1 MNTTMIRVLVADDHE
16 AYREGLR
23 LLLERT
29 GEIEFVGEAAN
40 GKELLELASKLDP
53 DVILTDIG
61 MPVLDGI
68 SAILQLTYLKLKAR
82 IIAVSM
88 YDSEQKIIEA
98 LEAGAFGYI
107 PKNAQ
112 RGEIIDAVHTVYN
125 SRPYYSLTTS
135 AQLVKRIAKS
145 KFNPYPP
152 VATGQFSEREK
163 AIIRL
168 ICEDLTSNE
177 ISDRLRIGQ
186 RSIEDIRRGI
196 LLKMDVRTPAGI
208 AIYAMKN
215 GLYGKE
221 KEE

>member
-1 MNTTMIRVLVADDHE
+1 MIRVLVADDHE

-29 GEIEFVGEAAN
+29 GEVELVGEAAD
-40 GKELLELASKLDP
+40 GHGLLEQAKLLDP
-53 DVILTDIG
+53 DVILTDIN

-68 SAILQLTYLKLKAR
+68 AAILQLSHLKIKAR
-82 IIAVSM
+82 IIALSM
-88 YDSEQKIIEA
+88 YENEEKIVEA

-112 RGEIIDAVHTVYN
+112 KGEIIDAVNTVYLN
-125 SRPYYSLTTS
+125 RPYFSLMTS

-145 KFNPYPP
+145 KFNPYP
-152 VATGQFSEREK
+152 AINTGLFNPREK

-168 ICEDLTSNE
+168 ICEDLVSKE
-177 ISDRLRIGQ
+177 IAERLGIGL
-186 RSIEDIRRGI
+186 RSVESIRRTI
-196 LLKMDVRTPAGI
+196 LMKMDVRSSAGI

-215 GLYGKE
+215 GLYQ
-221 KEE
+221 KEEE

>member
-1 MNTTMIRVLVADDHE
+1 MIRVLIADDHE

-29 GEIEFVGEAAN
+29 GQVELVGEADN
-40 GKELLELASKLDP
+40 GHTLLEKARLLDP
-53 DVILTDIG
+53 DVVITDIS

-68 SAILQLTYLKLKAR
+68 AAILQLTYLKTKAR

-88 YDSEQKIIEA
+88 YENDEKIVEA

-112 RGEIIDAVHTVYN
+112 KGEIIDAVQTVYKN
-125 SRPYYSLTTS
+125 RPYYSLTTS
-135 AQLVKRIAKS
+135 AQLVRSIAKS
-145 KFNPYPP
+145 KFNPYPA
-152 VATGQFSEREK
+152 VSTGLFNTREK

-168 ICEDLTSNE
+168 ICEDLTSKE
-177 ISDRLRIGQ
+177 IAERLDIGL
-186 RSIEDIRRGI
+186 RSVESIRRGI
-196 LLKMDVRTPAGI
+196 LFKMDVRSSAGI

-215 GLYGKE
+215 GLYMIE
-221 KEE
+221 